1 MLLAAA
7 GCELGRGYVVTGWH
21 RPARG
26 RRGAY
31 VLTTPSDVGSPRP
44 GENVSRGAA

>member
-7 GCELGRGYVVTGWH
+7 GCELVVTGWH
-21 RPARG
+21 HPAAG
-26 RRGAY
+26 GAY
-31 VLTTPSDVGSPRP
+31 VLTTPSDVGSPCP